1 MCLVAS
7 SALAQGDEAAKAEAL
22 YQSGNRLDALPLYEE
37 LARTNPK
44 EPLYAERLAV
54 CLHAQSAGMESS
66 PARSALLD
74 RIVAEAK
81 TAVVLGSQDDAAQVI
96 ATFDLSQMNN
106 EKGETLAKAIW
117 RSGEPYFGRHDFKEA
132 LRRYG
137 TAAELEPKIYEPA
150 LFAGDAAQFLGDLPT
165 ATHWYKKA
173 IQNEPNQA
181 KAYLRWGDAIARI
194 AHDSDGAKVKYI
206 DAIVANPY
214 DPQGRQGLAKWAEAQ
229 GAVLA
234 PPQIKPPSGPV
245 EMLTA
250 MGQDPATRTPWAT
263 YVVDKF
269 AYETN
274 AKKSPIGTFREDY
287 PGEAKARRSLIEESK
302 ALHATAL
309 EAASK
314 AEKQGKTAN
323 DFRDLIEV
331 DKAGMLECWVLFHWA
346 DQNTAQ
352 EYPQFSKDHW
362 KLLHD
367 YVDRFEIHGGAGV
380 AR

>member
-1 MCLVAS
+1 
-7 SALAQGDEAAKAEAL
+7 
-22 YQSGNRLDALPLYEE
+22 
-37 LARTNPK
+37 
-44 EPLYAERLAV
+44 
-54 CLHAQSAGMESS
+54 
-66 PARSALLD
+66 
-74 RIVAEAK
+74 
-81 TAVVLGSQDDAAQVI
+81 
-96 ATFDLSQMNN
+96 
-106 EKGETLAKAIW
+106 
-117 RSGEPYFGRHDFKEA
+117 
-132 LRRYG
+132 
-137 TAAELEPKIYEPA
+137 
-150 LFAGDAAQFLGDLPT
+150 
-165 ATHWYKKA
+165 
-173 IQNEPNQA
+173 
-181 KAYLRWGDAIARI
+181 
-194 AHDSDGAKVKYI
+194 
-206 DAIVANPY
+206 
-214 DPQGRQGLAKWAEAQ
+214 
-229 GAVLA
+229 
-234 PPQIKPPSGPV
+234 
-245 EMLTA
+245 